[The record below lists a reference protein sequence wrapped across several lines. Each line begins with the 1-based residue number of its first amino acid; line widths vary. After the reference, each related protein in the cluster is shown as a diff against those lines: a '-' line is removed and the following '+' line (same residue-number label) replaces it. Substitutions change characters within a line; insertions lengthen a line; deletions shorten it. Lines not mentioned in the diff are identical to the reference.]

1 MRVILCL
8 LVSVMVFAACLGGWW
23 FYWPVWQVEA
33 RVKSR
38 LPEPARAS
46 FSGVVY
52 YKKTGTACG
61 YVSAP
66 DARGGPAGKTHF
78 ILMPDGEL
86 RLDPKD
92 PASGDTLQQLESL
105 RRQADYLT
113 LAYARCQV
121 G

>member
-1 MRVILCL
+1 MRVFICL
-8 LVSVMVFAACLGGWW
+8 LVSVTVFAACLGGWW
-23 FYWPVWQVEA
+23 FYWPTWQVEA

-38 LPEPARAS
+38 LPEPGAAS

-52 YKKTGTACG
+52 NKKTGTACG
-61 YVSAP
+61 YVSAQ

-92 PASGDTLQQLESL
+92 PIRGNTLQQLESL
-105 RRQADYLT
+105 RKHADYLS

>member
-1 MRVILCL
+1 MRVFLCL
-8 LVSVMVFAACLGGWW
+8 LVGVMVFTACLGGWW

-38 LPEPARAS
+38 LAEPASAS

-52 YKKTGTACG
+52 NKKTGTACG
-61 YVSAP
+61 YVNTS
-66 DARGGPAGKTHF
+66 DTGGSQGGKTHF

-92 PASGDTLQQLESL
+92 PIRGDTLQQLESL
-105 RRQADYLT
+105 RKHADYLS
-113 LAYARCQV
+113 LAYARCNM

>member
-1 MRVILCL
+1 MRVFLCL
-8 LVSVMVFAACLGGWW
+8 LASVTVFAACLGGWW

-38 LPEPARAS
+38 LPEPAAAS

-52 YKKTGTACG
+52 NKKTGTACG
-61 YVSAP
+61 YVSASDP
-66 DARGGPAGKTHF
+66 RGGPTGKTHF

-92 PASGDTLQQLESL
+92 PIRGNTLQQLESL
-105 RRQADYLT
+105 RRHADYLS